1 MLSRAIGFV
10 FLTILLLWFT
20 LRRPYRH
27 RFPRFFAFDALLG
40 LVFLNAP
47 WWFVEFASPPQLA
60 SWGLLMGSM
69 LLALHGFWMLKT
81 RGAPDEDIENTTH
94 LVQEGA
100 YRWIRHPLYTSL
112 LLLGLGVVFK
122 RVSWVSMVLFCIL
135 FLSLLW
141 TVKYEERENVERFGQ
156 PYQEYMRRTRR
167 FIPYLY

>member
-1 MLSRAIGFV
+1 MHFRAIVFV
-10 FLTILLLWFT
+10 ILTVLLLWFT

-47 WWFVEFASPPQLA
+47 WWFGECLSPAQLL
-60 SWGLLMGSM
+60 SWGLLIGSI
-69 LLALHGFWMLKT
+69 LLALHGFWMLKN

-122 RVSWVSMVLFCIL
+122 HVTWESVVLLCL
-135 FLSLLW
+135 LLLALLW
-141 TVKYEERENVERFGQ
+141 TAKFEEQDNVQRFGR

>member
-1 MLSRAIGFV
+1 MHFRVMGFM
-10 FLTILLLWFT
+10 FLTILLLWLT

-47 WWFVEFASPPQLA
+47 WWFIEFKSSSQLA
-60 SWGLLMGSM
+60 SWGLLMGSF

-112 LLLGLGVVFK
+112 FLLGLGVVLK
-122 RVSWVSMVLFCIL
+122 HVSWESVVLFCIL
-135 FLSLLW
+135 LLALFW
-141 TVKYEERENVERFGQ
+141 TAKFEEQDNVQRFGR